1 MKSKVT
7 LHSREHSLALGAGR
21 GQKSGEDGFSLI
33 EIIIT
38 LVVLSIAVVGVL
50 GVFSTGIRS
59 SANPLIID
67 QATQLAQGE
76 MDRVLAEKALIGFFA
91 PDFDPTN
98 PTPCD
103 SASIMPPGFS
113 CTRTFDYVQQGD
125 LTTPVTP
132 TATEYIR
139 VTVTI
144 SQAAIGSVS
153 LVTLI
158 TNY

>member
-1 MKSKVT
+1 MP
-7 LHSREHSLALGAGR
+7 LPDRESQKADK
-21 GQKSGEDGFSLI
+21 KSGGFSLI

-38 LVVLSIAVVGVL
+38 LVVLSIAMV
-50 GVFSTGIRS
+50 GVFSAFTTSIGR
-59 SANPLIID
+59 SANPLLID

-76 MDRVLAEKALIGFFA
+76 MDLIIGEKALIGFFA
-91 PDFDPTN
+91 PIFDPTS
-98 PTPCD
+98 PSPCAT
-103 SASIMPPGFS
+103 ASIMPPGFT
-113 CTRTFDYVQQGD
+113 CTRTFDYVQPSD

-132 TATEYIR
+132 TITEYIR

-153 LVTLI
+153 LVSLI